1 MKFVNVAD
9 VHFDIPFRKISDRA
23 GLGRERRIDQ
33 RKAFKRVIEFVKE
46 NNVDYLFIAGDL
58 YEHEYIQESTIEY
71 INNLFKTIKDTK
83 IYITPGNHDP
93 KIKNSYYETY
103 KFADNV
109 KIFTNR
115 LEIVENSDCD
125 IYGYGFNNFEMT
137 ENSLDNLQIKNLDKI
152 NVFISHGD
160 IYNKSIYNPM
170 DIKLLE
176 SKFDVINLGH
186 IHKRDDYYPGSLI
199 SLGFDEPGMH
209 GFIYGEIGAD
219 KHLRKEFIA
228 VDDKQFVKEEF
239 DISNILSNEE
249 LIEQLNSFE
258 NKNFLYEIE
267 LIGERKF
274 KIEIE
279 LGLLPKNVIKIKD
292 KTALPKEESEINE
305 NSLYGIFIKNLK
317 TKLENNEITSK
328 EYDDILEL
336 EKQVMNK

>member
-33 RKAFKRVIEFVKE
+33 RKAFKSVIEFVKE

-137 ENSLDNLQIKNLDKI
+137 ENSLDNLQIKNPDKI

-228 VDDKQFVKEEF
+228 VDDKQFVKEEV